1 MPELWALM
9 TPDSSAWQSPS
20 VQGNAGKFYY
30 TDGVSKSWQLVFPDQ
45 TGQDGKV
52 LGTSGGVVGWVAAQ
66 SGPQGPA
73 GPTGPQGP
81 TGPAGA
87 DGATG
92 ATGPQGPKGDTGSTG
107 PQGPQGNTGP
117 AGADGAQGP
126 QGQQGIQG
134 IQGPQGNAGAQGA
147 TGPAGMA
154 GSTVR
159 ISSPVANSNSV
170 ANTIADVTGLSFAVT
185 AGNTY
190 WFKFVI
196 PYTSAATTT
205 GSRWSINGP
214 STTFLSYMSRYTLTA
229 TSDTVNYV
237 NAYNSPSSSNASS
250 LASGNL
256 AIIEGLIVPSANG
269 TVIAR
274 FASEVSSSAITAL
287 AGSFVW
293 YMAIP

>member
-9 TPDSSAWQSPS
+9 TPDGSAWQSPS

-81 TGPAGA
+81 AGPAGA
-87 DGATG
+87 DGAMG

-126 QGQQGIQG
+126 QGIQG
-134 IQGPQGNAGAQGA
+134 IQGPAGADGAQGA

-159 ISSPVANSNSV
+159 LASPVVNNNAS
-170 ANTIADVTGLSFAVT
+170 ANTLQDVTGLSFAVT
-185 AGNTY
+185 TGNTY
-190 WFKFVI
+190 WFKFFI
-196 PYTSAATTT
+196 LYTSAATTT
-205 GSRWSINGP
+205 GSRWTLNGP
-214 STTFLSYMSRYTLTA
+214 STSLLYYRSKYTLTA
-229 TSDTVNYV
+229 TSETTNFA
-237 NAYNSPSSSNASS
+237 NAYGTPSASNASS
-250 LASGNL
+250 LAAGNV
-256 AIIEGLIVPSANG
+256 AVIEGVVTPSANG
-269 TVIAR
+269 SVIAR
-274 FASEVSSSAITAL
+274 FASEVSGSAITAL